1 MQTMPILPILAVVLA
16 SIFGLCVLPITL
28 AFKADRRKREM
39 EHIERMTALEMGR
52 PIPGEQLKVR
62 WPVPYQIA
70 VAIGAGVPIVAFTC
84 SWLTSMQT
92 GYQDGIWLA
101 SMIVGLGGVISGSVL
116 AFQVFARSGA
126 TSGLESAEMPHNGK
140 PFITD
145 DAYDVVSSRG

>member
-1 MQTMPILPILAVVLA
+1 
-16 SIFGLCVLPITL
+16 
-28 AFKADRRKREM
+28 
-39 EHIERMTALEMGR
+39 MTALELGR
-52 PIPGEQLKVR
+52 PVPGEDVKVR

-70 VAIGAGVPIVAFTC
+70 VLIGAGVPIVAFTC

-116 AFQVFARSGA
+116 AYQVFAHSGA
-126 TSGLESAEMPHNGK
+126 TGGLESAEMPHNGK
-140 PFITD
+140 PYVTD